1 MKPTPSPTSF
11 AAFLRVTDAARYL
24 GVSANTL
31 RSWDQQ
37 GKLPARRHPLNG
49 YRLYER
55 GELDELLRSLHA
67 SVQAEERHGRSL

>member
-1 MKPTPSPTSF
+1 MDPTPPHASF
-11 AAFLRVTDAARYL
+11 SAFLRVKDAARYL

-37 GKLPARRHPLNG
+37 GKLRARRHPLNG